1 MRIGN
6 YELRKPW
13 VKYVEVPLEKQI
25 YQAIRKS
32 IGEDIAK
39 DIEDLFDP
47 PPIDEVDQIVWNV
60 IEKCADIAR
69 GKND

>member
-6 YELRKPW
+6 YEFRKPW
-13 VKYVEVPLEKQI
+13 VKYVEVPLEEQI

-39 DIEDLFDP
+39 EIEDLIDP
-47 PPIDEVDQIVWNV
+47 PPIDEVDFIVVNV
-60 IEKCADIAR
+60 ITKCADIAR
-69 GKND
+69 RQV